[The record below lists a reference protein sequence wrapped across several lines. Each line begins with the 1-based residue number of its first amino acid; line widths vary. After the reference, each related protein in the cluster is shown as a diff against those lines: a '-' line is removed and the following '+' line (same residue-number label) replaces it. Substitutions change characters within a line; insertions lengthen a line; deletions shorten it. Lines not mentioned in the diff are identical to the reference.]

1 MRSLGILTRC
11 LGERHQAIVDTLTT
25 LAVLCN
31 RYVHSYRAKQGNPRH
46 IVFTRSLPLSEGN
59 LSEAQTYNQRAVTM
73 YYELTSDRVA
83 ADSAA
88 SLASAA
94 TSSPVLTPT
103 SVVAHSGQATAE
115 GSSES
120 GTAPSTG
127 SFAPSPP
134 AFANCEAAVD
144 DGDDEEDVCDEFK
157 LFFDWDLA

>member
-1 MRSLGILTRC
+1 
-11 LGERHQAIVDTLTT
+11 
-25 LAVLCN
+25 
-31 RYVHSYRAKQGNPRH
+31 
-46 IVFTRSLPLSEGN
+46 
-59 LSEAQTYNQRAVTM
+59 M

-134 AFANCEAAVD
+134 ASANCEAAVD